1 MGISVE
7 SRSGTVLTIGWNEVT
22 GAIGD
27 SVTVLPLIVA
37 IAALTELSLA
47 VMLIWF
53 GICQIIW
60 GLYYGVPIS
69 VEPMKALAALI
80 IAGAISTGELLV
92 AGLLLGLIL
101 LVAGYTGALE
111 RLGDAIG
118 SPVVRGVQL
127 GVALVLLETGVQ
139 LGFADPRLAVLA
151 ALIALGVIGLG
162 YWNLSPVV
170 VLLIGG
176 GIATFRTGLPSPRL
190 PTTDGMLLFGW
201 TDLTFATAEAAV
213 AQLAMTLGNAALAT
227 SVLLSDY
234 FKRDI
239 SADELSTSM
248 GVMNLSA
255 IPFGAFPM
263 CHGSGG
269 VAGKYAF
276 GARTAGANLILG
288 VGYVTA
294 AVLGVGL
301 VAAYPLAMLGV
312 ILVVI
317 AVQLGRT
324 SLDQTDE
331 YVFVITVGVVGLL
344 FDLGVAFVAG
354 LIGYHVLQR
363 RKHT

>member
-1 MGISVE
+1 MAILAE
-7 SRSGTVLTIGWNEVT
+7 HRSETVLDLGWNEVT

-27 SVTVLPLIVA
+27 LVTVLPLIVA
-37 IAALTELSLA
+37 IGALTELSLA
-47 VMLIWF
+47 VMLMWF
-53 GICQIIW
+53 GGFQIIW

-69 VEPMKALAALI
+69 VEPMKALAALV
-80 IAGAISTGELLV
+80 IAGAISTGEVLI
-92 AGLLLGLIL
+92 AGLFLGLIL
-101 LVAGYTGALE
+101 LFAGYTGVLE
-111 RLGDAIG
+111 RLSDVIG
-118 SPVVRGVQL
+118 LPVVRGVQL

-139 LGFADPRLAVLA
+139 LGVADLQLAGLA
-151 ALIALGVIGLG
+151 AVVALGVIGLG

-176 GIATFRTGLPSPRL
+176 GIALVQTGVPSPAL
-190 PTTDGMLLFGW
+190 PTTNGMVLFDR
-201 TDLTFATAEAAV
+201 TDLTFAVAEATI

-255 IPFGAFPM
+255 IPLGAFPM

-276 GARTAGANLILG
+276 GARTAGANVILG
-288 VGYVTA
+288 VGYVA
-294 AVLGVGL
+294 VAVLGVGL

-317 AVQLGRT
+317 ALQLGRT
-324 SLDQTDE
+324 SLDRTDE
-331 YVFVITVGVVGLL
+331 YVFVIAVGVVGLL
-344 FDLGVAFVAG
+344 FNLGVAFVAG
-354 LIGYHVLQR
+354 LIGYHVSQR
-363 RKHT
+363 RKHV